1 MLQVPEN
8 QLAYLGFQL
17 IQPRL
22 CLRPY
27 VRSYWYFRREVPL
40 ASYHEEYMHPRGGF
54 GMVFN
59 FGNRLTLDAGAVSD
73 SVFLDGTNTV
83 SRKMGFQGHV
93 ELMGIQ
99 FQEGGAFPFL
109 GIPLHELQNETN
121 LLSALGRAELT
132 ELHERLYE
140 TKTLSLRI
148 RLLESWLIGRLSHGK
163 EQHALIPASLSVL
176 REGVGNLRMS
186 ELADR
191 WSVSQRQLERLYQR
205 EVGMSPKQYAK
216 LLRIEAARLSL
227 KRINEETTARLA
239 VELGFY
245 DQAHFI
251 REFRAVV
258 GLTPYAYLKRH
269 DKRLDKTV
277 KAVDLQIR

>member
-1 MLQVPEN
+1 MLPTPES

-17 IQPRL
+17 VLPSPL
-22 CLRPY
+22 LRPY
-27 VRSYWYFRREVPL
+27 VRSYWYFRRELPL
-40 ASYHEEYMHPRGGF
+40 AYYHEEYMHPRGGF

-59 FGNRLTLDAGAVSD
+59 FGDPLTLDAGAVSD
-73 SVFLDGTNTV
+73 SIFLDGANTV
-83 SRKMGFQGHV
+83 SRKLGFQGHV

-121 LLSALGRAELT
+121 LLSAFGRAELI

-140 TKTLSLRI
+140 TKTFSMRI
-148 RLLESWLIGRLSHGK
+148 QLLESWLIRRLSLGK
-163 EQHALIPASLSVL
+163 DQHALIPASLSAL
-176 REGVGNLRMS
+176 REGVGSLRMS
-186 ELADR
+186 AFTEM

-205 EVGMSPKQYAK
+205 EVGMSPKQYAQ
-216 LLRIEAARLSL
+216 LLRVETARLSL
-227 KRINEETTARLA
+227 KHMREATTARLA

-251 REFRAVV
+251 REFRAVT
-258 GLTPYAYLKRH
+258 GMTPYAYMKR
-269 DKRLDKTV
+269 KRK
-277 KAVDLQIR
+277 